1 MTGATGRILGLDAG
15 ERRIGVAIS
24 DPGGSFALPLESIQA
39 DGSEMTRLSAL
50 IASEGVSAL
59 VVGLPLS
66 LSGEASAQTERA
78 REFASRAEEA
88 LGLPVH
94 MWDERLSSREAE
106 RLTSY
111 DRQPS
116 GRDRGRRAGHR
127 GGRSSGGGP
136 DTDAMAASIILQAYL
151 DSLRFEPR

>member
-1 MTGATGRILGLDAG
+1 MQESGESAWRSRTPAGALRCRSIAFSRMAASSIGLG
-15 ERRIGVAIS
+15 E
-24 DPGGSFALPLESIQA
+24 
-39 DGSEMTRLSAL
+39 L
-50 IASEGVSAL
+50 IAREDVGEI

-78 REFASRAEEA
+78 QAFAAKAEER

-111 DRQPS
+111 GREGGRDSS
-116 GRDRGRRAGHR
+116 GRDRGRR
-127 GGRSSGGGP
+127 GGRSSKASNGP
-136 DTDAMAASIILQAYL
+136 DTDAMAASIILQAFL
-151 DSLRFEPR
+151 DSRQFRT